1 MHQEIFPQW
10 LWDELSREGH
20 IWVEGHPKADLSTT
34 PASHRFFMLR
44 ALLVRYYCVPTF
56 RVEDLA
62 ARIVNGES
70 SGFVPPLIPYDMR
83 PMLTIHLR
91 KTDKGVEDPYWVAHR
106 KYRPVE
112 VWIEAVR
119 GLISAPIKWKSL
131 FIMSDDDTARDSLLV
146 QLANEG
152 ITEGMNV
159 IKDEWVL
166 QQKSDKGQAIDH
178 MHIRKHFKQEAMQ
191 HFVAQLFVAAHSDY
205 SITTQS
211 SNVGKFIMEMT
222 ATAKRMTQVG
232 EIGSLGT
239 SLDCSFIEAS
249 THCCNFKL
257 KTTGPYKTPQERK
270 CKDYNATSVFE
281 ITHRRLYKTPG
292 VLV

>member
-1 MHQEIFPQW
+1 
-10 LWDELSREGH
+10 
-20 IWVEGHPKADLSTT
+20 
-34 PASHRFFMLR
+34 
-44 ALLVRYYCVPTF
+44 
-56 RVEDLA
+56 
-62 ARIVNGES
+62 
-70 SGFVPPLIPYDMR
+70 
-83 PMLTIHLR
+83 
-91 KTDKGVEDPYWVAHR
+91 
-106 KYRPVE
+106 
-112 VWIEAVR
+112 
-119 GLISAPIKWKSL
+119 
-131 FIMSDDDTARDSLLV
+131 
-146 QLANEG
+146 
-152 ITEGMNV
+152 MNV

-270 CKDYNATSVFE
+270 CKVGSAPTSNGMHAISSVLALPSLLDR
-281 ITHRRLYKTPG
+281 ITTPPPFSKSPIE
-292 VLV
+292 

>member
-91 KTDKGVEDPYWVAHR
+91 KTDKVMQPLLPAGWCGCLRPLVGVWRCGASSYREWRTPTGLHIASIDPWR
-106 KYRPVE
+106 S
-112 VWIEAVR
+112 
-119 GLISAPIKWKSL
+119 GL
-131 FIMSDDDTARDSLLV
+131 
-146 QLANEG
+146 
-152 ITEGMNV
+152 
-159 IKDEWVL
+159 
-166 QQKSDKGQAIDH
+166 
-178 MHIRKHFKQEAMQ
+178 
-191 HFVAQLFVAAHSDY
+191 
-205 SITTQS
+205 
-211 SNVGKFIMEMT
+211 
-222 ATAKRMTQVG
+222 
-232 EIGSLGT
+232 
-239 SLDCSFIEAS
+239 
-249 THCCNFKL
+249 KL
-257 KTTGPYKTPQERK
+257 
-270 CKDYNATSVFE
+270 S
-281 ITHRRLYKTPG
+281 G
-292 VLV
+292 V